1 MILLDTHAWIWWL
14 SDPEGS
20 PLTPRERMLI
30 TDAHG
35 QGAVAIS
42 AMSLIEAQM
51 LVQKGRLLL
60 TIPFEQ
66 WLREATRTDLVSVLP
81 IDRDVVLAVHALP
94 KSFHGDPADRVIYAT
109 SRLYDCQL
117 ITHDRRMRGRKS

>member
-14 SDPEGS
+14 SDPDGS
-20 PLTPRERMLI
+20 PLTTKER
-30 TDAHG
+30 DAISRAHMK
-35 QGAVAIS
+35 GAVAIS

-66 WLREATRTDLVSVLP
+66 WLREATRADLVSVLP
-81 IDRDVVLAVHALP
+81 IDRDVVLELHRLP
-94 KSFHGDPADRVIYAT
+94 ASFHADPADRVIYAT
-109 SRLYDCQL
+109 SRLYDCEL
-117 ITHDRRMRGRKS
+117 ITHDRRMRRRK